1 VIWRVVLSKMA
12 ELVAMRREFRDA
24 IPARCL
30 VDKVSPTTGPVNNS
44 ALPSLA
50 HTEQRHTRPR
60 RALTLHALLHSPEP
74 CCSVTI
80 SERLC
85 ILGTFWSTTACA
97 KHGQAA
103 AHQRAGVGHLVCHH
117 QYALPALSNA
127 TQLTRAVFAFTFALF
142 LSGYVLQQRYVQNLQ
157 AAIKPR
163 IPKPLPVPKP
173 IEPPTLDEKWARPV
187 GDRGQMEDTMTQYM
201 SGQELDWSRLG
212 YVQVVRE
219 HVELCSAVMLL
230 SDLHRMKSPA
240 RRVLM
245 FPKSWLHEAD
255 DKKYSAEM
263 STTRR
268 LLGTAARRYGVTL
281 MPMEPILD
289 GADSTLPSSYSL
301 ASLYSLVDYERLI
314 YLQGPGVLLDASS
327 LDSLLAFSQSEPMA
341 AYPASPERNDM
352 STSLLM
358 IHPTAASFQQ
368 LKALRSTNPTSD
380 LDLFRATFSMPSSL
394 ISEWSLS
401 MGNVVYESPSLRA
414 LSESDSFN
422 ATAFEQSTTFVR
434 LSDPEIPGPEYD
446 IPYSTR
452 VKLRPKNE
460 QAQEAWSRLY
470 ERFRQQRMEVCG
482 LDLEYY
488 SPLVLTGLGEALS
501 DEL

>member
-1 VIWRVVLSKMA
+1 MGRLLLTSGQVSVILS
-12 ELVAMRREFRDA
+12 A
-24 IPARCL
+24 I
-30 VDKVSPTTGPVNNS
+30 
-44 ALPSLA
+44 
-50 HTEQRHTRPR
+50 
-60 RALTLHALLHSPEP
+60 
-74 CCSVTI
+74 I
-80 SERLC
+80 
-85 ILGTFWSTTACA
+85 
-97 KHGQAA
+97 
-103 AHQRAGVGHLVCHH
+103 
-117 QYALPALSNA
+117 
-127 TQLTRAVFAFTFALF
+127 VFAFTFALF
-142 LSGYVLQQRYVQNLQ
+142 LSGYVLQQRYVHNLQ

-163 IPKPLPVPKP
+163 VPKALPVPKQ

-187 GDRGQMEDTMTQYM
+187 GERPQVEDTMAQYVN
-201 SGQELDWSRLG
+201 GQELDWSRLG

-240 RRVLM
+240 RRVLL
-245 FPKSWLHEAD
+245 FPKLWLQEAED
-255 DKKYSAEM
+255 NGYSAEM

-281 MPMEPILD
+281 IPMEPILD
-289 GADSTLPSSYSL
+289 GADGTLPSSYSL

-327 LDSLLAFSQSEPMA
+327 LDSLLAFSKSEPMA
-341 AYPASPERNDM
+341 AYPATPERNDM
-352 STSLLM
+352 SMSLLM
-358 IHPTAASFQQ
+358 IHPTQASFQQ
-368 LKALRSTNPTSD
+368 LKAMRSTKPTSD
-380 LDLFRATFSMPSSL
+380 LDLFREAFTVPGSL

-401 MGNVVYESPSLRA
+401 MGNVVYESQDLRTA
-414 LSESDSFN
+414 SNSFN

-452 VKLRPKNE
+452 VKLRPQNE
-460 QAQEAWSRLY
+460 QAQEAWSKLY

-488 SPLVLTGLGEALS
+488 SPLVLAGLAAGGVN